1 MSDDPILFTK
11 IPKIYKIY
19 QPPPKKKTPTT
30 TQQTNKSPPPLPNK
44 KPTAIPPPKNQQSFD
59 CIHGNPNLYKMTSS
73 VSMAAKF
80 TERLNGRF
88 LLMPVNL
95 G

>member
-1 MSDDPILFTK
+1 MTRYYLQKYQKYTK
-11 IPKIYKIY
+11 YT
-19 QPPPKKKTPTT
+19 PPQKKPPTT
-30 TQQTNKSPPPLPNK
+30 TQQTNTSPPPNK

>member
-1 MSDDPILFTK
+1 MTRYYLQKYQKYTK
-11 IPKIYKIY
+11 YTTPPQKKPNNNTTNK
-19 QPPPKKKTPTT
+19 QKPPPP
-30 TQQTNKSPPPLPNK
+30 PNK

>member
-1 MSDDPILFTK
+1 MTRYYLQKYQKYTK
-11 IPKIYKIY
+11 YTN
-19 QPPPKKKTPTT
+19 PPPKKKTPTT
-30 TQQTNKSPPPLPNK
+30 TQQTNKSPPPPPNK

>member
-19 QPPPKKKTPTT
+19 QPPTT
-30 TQQTNKSPPPLPNK
+30 TQQTNKSPPPTK
-44 KPTAIPPPKNQQSFD
+44 PPPKNQQCFD

-80 TERLNGRF
+80 TERLNGSS

>member
-1 MSDDPILFTK
+1 MTRYYLQKYQKYTKYTNPPI
-11 IPKIYKIY
+11 
-19 QPPPKKKTPTT
+19 PPKQKTHRNTP
-30 TQQTNKSPPPLPNK
+30 S
-44 KPTAIPPPKNQQSFD
+44 KNQQSFD

>member
-19 QPPPKKKTPTT
+19 PPPKKTP
-30 TQQTNKSPPPLPNK
+30 QQQHNKQTKAPPPPNK